1 MINNWRRSHMYIR
14 KEDFTYFEG
23 LYKSLDGAKRK
34 RFLEVLL
41 KEGSKRT
48 GEDIISKI
56 KIVGEEIFDVQG
68 IEPGEFITRTM
79 IKKAY
84 KAAKEGT

>member
-1 MINNWRRSHMYIR
+1 MYIK
-14 KEDFTYFEG
+14 KEDFSYFEG
-23 LYKSLDGAKRK
+23 LCKSLDEAKRK

-41 KEGSKRT
+41 KEGSKRS

-84 KAAKEGT
+84 KTAKEGQVSEG